1 MDSILVGFAE
11 KGKSALCIKIR
22 CTRSPAGYNLPMAI
36 ILVFLSTAL
45 SFLIS
50 SVFAVRSWAYRR
62 SYIHRLVFIVELGY
76 ALWAFSIIS
85 VFAIDN
91 MAFKIFMTHVRMLGL
106 PLLFPSWALLGAGL
120 FLPRVSAKLRQYW
133 YLVFAFPALVIF
145 CNLLAMAGFP
155 ATSKWMYY
163 DFRLIPGM
171 SGLVDFTRGPGVL
184 ATFAFGA
191 VAIAV
196 GFAFLIY
203 AVFTLKGRRWKYA
216 MVFLAAAIWPFALEG
231 VVLLSSGDLHLRQL
245 KIAALW
251 PFIWGLHYAANK
263 GDVLEITSLAQQKV
277 FEQLPGPV
285 VILNARSEYWGGNA
299 AAWRVLGLKESWRGR
314 SATSIPVLQTITSG
328 AESVQIHGHIYQV
341 RRHYLEGDDPDN
353 QAQVYLL
360 NDVTDL
366 EDSNQALKD
375 LNEEILKIHSFNKR
389 VQTVLAHDLTGALAG
404 TQLLLGSVSRPDGV
418 LAQESLVR
426 VREAHKASLEL
437 LRSILAWSHEGEN
450 REGVH
455 LKTHVNA
462 AIGHLAPQILQRN
475 VSVKVDLPSE
485 EVFLWGSVRVVE
497 TILRNLLSNAVKF
510 SPEGGTV
517 EVTGL
522 IRGHQ
527 VELIIQDQG
536 PGMPAEI
543 LASLADS
550 VPHRVSSQD
559 GGFGVGLKFTKDFVS
574 QMGGVLIFDSN
585 VARGTRVSVRFP
597 VGSYHE

>member
-1 MDSILVGFAE
+1 
-11 KGKSALCIKIR
+11 
-22 CTRSPAGYNLPMAI
+22 MAI

-62 SYIHRLVFIVELGY
+62 SYIHRLVFIIEVGY

-85 VFAIDN
+85 VFAIDD

-133 YLVFAFPALVIF
+133 YVVFAFPVLMIVG
-145 CNLLAMAGFP
+145 NLLAMAGLP
-155 ATSKWMYY
+155 AASRWMYY
-163 DFRLIPGM
+163 DFQLIPGM

-203 AVFTLKGRRWKYA
+203 AVCTLKGRRWKYA
-216 MVFLAAAIWPFALEG
+216 LVFLAAALWPFALEG
-231 VVLLSSGDLHLRQL
+231 LVLLSPADLHLRQL

-299 AAWRVLGLKESWRGR
+299 AASEVLGLKDSWQGR
-314 SATSIPVLQTITSG
+314 LAVEIPVLRDIISG
-328 AESVQIHGHIYQV
+328 AERFQIHGLSYQI
-341 RRHYLEGDDPDN
+341 RRHNLEGDSLES

-360 NDVTDL
+360 NDVTEL
-366 EDSNQALKD
+366 EESNKALKD
-375 LNEEILKIHSFNKR
+375 LNGEILKMYRFNKR

-404 TQLLLGSVSRPDGV
+404 TQLLLGGVSREDGV
-418 LAQESLVR
+418 LTPDSLVR

-437 LRSILAWSHEGEN
+437 LRNILVWSHEGES
-450 REGVH
+450 RESVD
-455 LKTHVNA
+455 LKTRVNA
-462 AIGHLAPQILQRN
+462 AVGHLAPQILQKN
-475 VSVKVDLPSE
+475 VSVNVDLPTG
-485 EVFLWGSVRVVE
+485 EVQLWGSIRVVE

-510 SPEGGTV
+510 SPEGGTIQ
-517 EVTGL
+517 VTGL
-522 IRGHQ
+522 IMGNQ
-527 VELIIQDQG
+527 VELTIQDQG
-536 PGMPAEI
+536 PGVSAEI
-543 LASLADS
+543 MASLSDS
-550 VPHRVSSQD
+550 GSVMSSQD
-559 GGFGVGLKFTKDFVS
+559 DGFGVGLKFTKDFVN
-574 QMGGVLIFDSN
+574 QMGGVLIFDPN
-585 VARGTRVSVRFP
+585 VVQGTRVSVRFP
-597 VGSYHE
+597 IGFPV